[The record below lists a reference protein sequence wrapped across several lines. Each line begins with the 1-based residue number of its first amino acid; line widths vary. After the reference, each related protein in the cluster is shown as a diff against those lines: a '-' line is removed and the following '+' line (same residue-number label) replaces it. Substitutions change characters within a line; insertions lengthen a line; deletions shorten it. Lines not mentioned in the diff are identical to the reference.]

1 VRKSCNIRVQQK
13 SALTARCAAMAAP
26 SGYGDA
32 CTAASRRDA
41 RSWPNFAVV
50 LWAAGS
56 SQLNRFNFFAQNWK
70 HQRQQRG
77 DKGERCTHQG
87 GFVDGSARRTWR
99 GDVYPAPS
107 SRLFSGTATIGHPVP
122 TDASPALVKAVL
134 RVSALPGL
142 YSSHKSWTFF
152 TAMKLVMPYLGHPD
166 ALERAVAVT
175 KSRSCRRIQTCG
187 GHWRSSPIWLGPCY

>member
-1 VRKSCNIRVQQK
+1 METK
-13 SALTARCAAMAAP
+13 A
-26 SGYGDA
+26 
-32 CTAASRRDA
+32 RDA
-41 RSWPNFAVV
+41 LIKGALLMDPRGEHEEAMFI
-50 LWAAGS
+50 LRRAAFG
-56 SQLNRFNFFAQNWK
+56 
-70 HQRQQRG
+70 
-77 DKGERCTHQG
+77 
-87 GFVDGSARRTWR
+87 RR
-99 GDVYPAPS
+99 Y
-107 SRLFSGTATIGHPVP
+107 RLFSGSTTIGHPVP

-187 GHWRSSPIWLGPCY
+187 GHWRSSPIWLGPCYNSRLASKPKRLALLTVVTRRSIFPRSLSLCTVGSIG